1 MELSQVTLIESCT
14 SSKEMIEKL
23 DSIFKLKS
31 DFNKMLL
38 LDKFYQL
45 KMECNETVVQYI
57 SKVEN
62 LAHQVKDAGETISDA
77 TVITKI
83 LGTLPPKYRTF
94 RQAWLSVDDS
104 KQNLSN
110 LTARLIDEVTSLTQ
124 SEQTESAFFVSK
136 FEQEQKRQMNNSRN
150 EKKFKNQ
157 SRDIDKT
164 KITCFS
170 CRKTGRYARDC
181 HSKSRGKSNNVPE
194 RSKGPN
200 YSAFSSEIRRTV
212 ERSEE

>member
-1 MELSQVTLIESCT
+1 MFTISSAMDLSQVTLIESCT

-62 LAHQVKDAGETISDA
+62 LAHHVKDAGETISDA

-83 LGTLPPKYRTF
+83 LGTLPPKYKNL

-110 LTARLIDEVTSLTQ
+110 LTTRLIDEETSLSQ
-124 SEQTESAFFVSK
+124 SEQTESAFFVYK
-136 FEQEQKRQMNNSRN
+136 FEHPDGD
-150 EKKFKNQ
+150 FLL
-157 SRDIDKT
+157 
-164 KITCFS
+164 FP
-170 CRKTGRYARDC
+170 
-181 HSKSRGKSNNVPE
+181 SKSVTKLMIFVRGMRYTQFLLRVST
-194 RSKGPN
+194 
-200 YSAFSSEIRRTV
+200 II
-212 ERSEE
+212 